1 MNVSSYK
8 IIYFIISMIMF
19 KFMTIVFY
27 CCVNLNIAR
36 SERSLTWRDGG
47 GGNGKREKRNVAGVT
62 AGTNCVWYWLVV

>member
-1 MNVSSYK
+1 M
-8 IIYFIISMIMF
+8 
-19 KFMTIVFY
+19 FY

-62 AGTNCVWYWLVV
+62 AGTNCVWYWLVVKRWF